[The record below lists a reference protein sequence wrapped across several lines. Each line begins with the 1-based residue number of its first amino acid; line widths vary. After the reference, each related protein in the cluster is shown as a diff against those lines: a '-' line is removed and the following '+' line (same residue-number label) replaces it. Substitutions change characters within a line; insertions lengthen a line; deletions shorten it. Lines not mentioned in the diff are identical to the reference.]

1 MTSDRGN
8 GDAAE
13 LQLTPNSVTQ
23 KSPGLNPNATEF
35 LSKQDVHHWDDINA
49 DGYQFANG
57 DINKLEGSSRV
68 FSPAAGSEPPLQPI
82 SADFTPAATV
92 TGPVPLLPV
101 SPAPPPAAVTDQIV
115 SAVNTGPAG
124 GGGGGGAGAGT
135 ASAGTIIG
143 TTGIPTT
150 SSPLIYSTQT
160 ETATLQDESP
170 AQVDGTLSDE
180 QIRKM
185 LKSQLEYYFSR
196 ENLTSDTYL
205 MSQMD
210 ADQYVAISAVASF
223 SQVQRLTSNL
233 DLVVDVLRECQN
245 VQVDEKGEK
254 VRPNHN
260 RCIVILREI
269 PATTPVEEVE
279 NLFSGTNCPK
289 FVSCEFAHN
298 DNWYVTFDSDEDAQ
312 RAYQYLREEV
322 KSFLGKPI
330 MARIKAK
337 PLIRPSYVPRNGL
350 KPHFE
355 QQTFPSPQRYA
366 FLPNLQYGQQVFYH
380 PGHAVLSSW
389 APAAPTIMDPSMQ
402 VFAMNGYQA
411 TGVKLNATGR
421 HQFANIRV
429 SRTPKPHRL
438 NQERASS
445 DSRLSHD
452 RHQNPN
458 AHRSSPRSTENAHV
472 AAAPFLQRKSSENS
486 GHHNNHPLHHIQ
498 QHSSG
503 AGISGSSSSGGG
515 GGGGGT
521 GGAGSLTA
529 TVPVHH
535 SSTASDSS
543 APINVSLLSDSTK
556 DSPASQPQRKLYN
569 KGRRKKDEDYS
580 KLSRQNSSQ
589 ISANNK
595 YTEPQFEFESNSF
608 PPLPGSQNNASS
620 GERFENKMSD
630 VVRGTAKPLAKESV
644 IASPVVAAPA
654 SSSSS
659 SPSSSTT
666 GVPATGTN
674 AVVVVAP
681 PPLMSTSSSSS
692 SAVTAIGL
700 NTQAPLLASTLLQSA
715 ASKEVSTA
723 VASSILAP
731 PPPPPAPAST
741 VVSSSSLALA
751 SAPAVAPPATVASA
765 SHLPLIAATSTL
777 SSSASAT
784 SANNR
789 ALAQTSQ
796 PVCLT
801 NKPSCAIASP
811 SGKLNCVNPVDH
823 SKSADSHHPVNL
835 VGGSQSHQVAV
846 VTSPPTAAAAVATTT
861 ASPKEAGVG
870 SATSCAHAT
879 PASSSQSLSVS
890 SLPLS
895 SLSSS
900 GHALQAPP
908 PSGASSSSSS
918 SSTQQGHSRPGQQQ
932 AAALQGI
939 MTSSAGATSSSATL
953 TATSTLALQQQ
964 QQNAKVS
971 AMEERATSKLSYAQ
985 MVARKRDPGNDGG
998 APMSN
1003 SEKSQGPV
1011 SQQTPSAALQQQ
1023 QQQVHSGAGEASMCK
1038 MMSNNLLQPTSSSPS
1053 QRSQALKE
1061 QSQALKVSSPSAA
1074 HMQLPP
1080 KEHILRKD
1088 LEPKEQRFNMSG
1100 RRPAKEN
1107 RERQRRK
1114 TDRERTS
1121 K

>member
-8 GDAAE
+8 SGAAE
-13 LQLTPNSVTQ
+13 LQLTTTSVTQ

-35 LSKQDVHHWDDINA
+35 LSKQDVHHWDDINT
-49 DGYQFANG
+49 DGLYQFANG
-57 DINKLEGSSRV
+57 DINKLEASSGV
-68 FSPAAGSEPPLQPI
+68 FSPAAASEPPLQSI
-82 SADFTPAATV
+82 SADFPPTGTG
-92 TGPVPLLPV
+92 TGPGSLLTA
-101 SPAPPPAAVTDQIV
+101 SPAPPPAAAADQTV
-115 SAVNTGPAG
+115 STINTGPAAAAAG
-124 GGGGGGAGAGT
+124 GAGTGSAGAGT
-135 ASAGTIIG
+135 ILG

-160 ETATLQDESP
+160 EAATLQDESP

-180 QIRKM
+180 QIRRM

-279 NLFSGTNCPK
+279 NLFSGSNCPK

-298 DNWYVTFDSDEDAQ
+298 DSWYVTFDSDEDAQ

-366 FLPNLQYGQQVFYH
+366 FLPNLQYSQQVFYH

-389 APAAPTIMDPSMQ
+389 APAAPTIMDPSM

-411 TGVKLNATGR
+411 AGVKINASGR
-421 HQFANIRV
+421 HQFTNLRV
-429 SRTPKPHRL
+429 SRTSKPHRL
-438 NQERASS
+438 SQERASS
-445 DSRLSHD
+445 DSRLSHE

-472 AAAPFLQRKSSENS
+472 TAAPFLQRKSSDNS
-486 GHHNNHPLHHIQ
+486 SHHNHPLHHIQ
-498 QHSSG
+498 HSNTS
-503 AGISGSSSSGGG
+503 
-515 GGGGGT
+515 
-521 GGAGSLTA
+521 GGAGVSSGSGGITA

-535 SSTASDSS
+535 NSAVAESSTSM
-543 APINVSLLSDSTK
+543 NVSLLSDSSK

-608 PPLPGSQNNASS
+608 PPLPGSQNNAAS
-620 GERFENKMSD
+620 GEKFENKLSD

-644 IASPVVAAPA
+644 ITSPVVAATA
-654 SSSSS
+654 SSSSSSTS

-666 GVPATGTN
+666 GAATSGTTAA
-674 AVVVVAP
+674 AVVVTP
-681 PPLMSTSSSSS
+681 MPTSSSSA
-692 SAVTAIGL
+692 AVGL
-700 NTQAPLLASTLLQSA
+700 NTQPPPPPPPLQSP

-723 VASSILAP
+723 VATSMLAP
-731 PPPPPAPAST
+731 PSTSAAVVSSLAPASA
-741 VVSSSSLALA
+741 VVMSATA
-751 SAPAVAPPATVASA
+751 PSAP
-765 SHLPLIAATSTL
+765 HLPLIATTSTL

-784 SANNR
+784 NVNNR
-789 ALAQTSQ
+789 TLAQASQ
-796 PVCLT
+796 PVCPA
-801 NKPSCAIASP
+801 NKPTCAIP
-811 SGKLNCVNPVDH
+811 NVTGKLNSGNP
-823 SKSADSHHPVNL
+823 ADSHPVLLVGSSQAHPVT
-835 VGGSQSHQVAV
+835 V

-861 ASPKEAGVG
+861 ASPKETVVG
-870 SATSCAHAT
+870 SALSTPSAHT
-879 PASSSQSLSVS
+879 PPASSSQSLSVS

-895 SLSSS
+895 SSS
-900 GHALQAPP
+900 GHGMQAPAA
-908 PSGASSSSSS
+908 GASP
-918 SSTQQGHSRPGQQQ
+918 QQGHSRPGQVPVS
-932 AAALQGI
+932 QG
-939 MTSSAGATSSSATL
+939 MTSTAVASSLSAL
-953 TATSTLALQQQ
+953 TVANVSNALQQQ
-964 QQNAKVS
+964 QNTKVL
-971 AMEERATSKLSYAQ
+971 ALEEKATSKLSYAQ
-985 MVARKRDPGNDGG
+985 MVARKRDPGNDG
-998 APMSN
+998 S
-1003 SEKSQGPV
+1003 SVSSSDKSQAPI
-1011 SQQTPSAALQQQ
+1011 SQQTPNAVQQQ
-1023 QQQVHSGAGEASMCK
+1023 QQQQAHSAPGEQMCK
-1038 MMSNNLLQPTSSSPS
+1038 MVTNNLLQPTGSVPS

-1061 QSQALKVSSPSAA
+1061 QSQALKVSSPSAT
-1074 HMQLPP
+1074 HSQLPT

-1088 LEPKEQRFNMSG
+1088 LEPKEQRFNLSG